1 MRPFLDKSRVWHT
14 VAMLCPESRLRA
26 RTRLRRACGVAL
38 LLTAVSSAQ
47 STVAAPAPEQAS
59 EPIAT
64 LHVYTN
70 LAQMPVLVLTPLREE
85 MKPITEARFRLS
97 IDGGQPF
104 KPTHVRREADDPL
117 SLAILIDTT
126 KPRFDLLPKVE
137 DAIVSLAPSLL
148 PQDHVTLSV
157 MACGLVETHEIPAD
171 PASLRAA
178 AAAVMQPYRDR
189 IAHPTPDRC
198 RPALPLWDAMAHL
211 TAQLWQR
218 KGRRVLIVLSD
229 GRDTGSK
236 TTWQKVQEVTQAT
249 STTVFGIVTAPVTLT
264 GRNFNTE
271 DQDLFRRAHLRNANG
286 FEDPFNFIAE
296 LSGGLT
302 LSANRK
308 NLDKRLQ
315 HVIQMVRERYIVEF
329 PRDDRV
335 AAGNHSVEVTI
346 ISADAY
352 IRSAGITVPLADPT
366 IRANPLT
373 LPAGEQVTPVRA
385 APAAPSPKDAPAPPN
400 PPPLTG

>member
-1 MRPFLDKSRVWHT
+1 MRLFLDKSRVWHT
-14 VAMLCPESRLRA
+14 VAMLCPELRLRA

-47 STVAAPAPEQAS
+47 NTVAAPAPEQAS

-85 MKPITEARFRLS
+85 MKPVTEARFRLS

-137 DAIVSLAPSLL
+137 DAIVSLRP
-148 PQDHVTLSV
+148 
-157 MACGLVETHEIPAD
+157 AC
-171 PASLRAA
+171 SLRTTSPSASWR
-178 AAAVMQPYRDR
+178 AVWWKLTKFPPTPPPCARQPPPSCSRTETASR
-189 IAHPTPDRC
+189 TPTPDRC

-286 FEDPFNFIAE
+286 FEDPFKLPSPN
-296 LSGGLT
+296 S
-302 LSANRK
+302 
-308 NLDKRLQ
+308 
-315 HVIQMVRERYIVEF
+315 
-329 PRDDRV
+329 
-335 AAGNHSVEVTI
+335 AAGS
-346 ISADAY
+346 
-352 IRSAGITVPLADPT
+352 
-366 IRANPLT
+366 
-373 LPAGEQVTPVRA
+373 
-385 APAAPSPKDAPAPPN
+385 PSPPIAKTSTSACSTSFKWCANATSSSSPGRPRRRRQPQRRSHHNQRRCLHPLRRHHRFRSPTPPSARIR
-400 PPPLTG
+400 